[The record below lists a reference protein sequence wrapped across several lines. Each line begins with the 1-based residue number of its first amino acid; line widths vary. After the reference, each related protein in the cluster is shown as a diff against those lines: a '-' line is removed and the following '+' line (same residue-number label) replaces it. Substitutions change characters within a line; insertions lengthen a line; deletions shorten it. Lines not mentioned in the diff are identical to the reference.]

1 MPARNIHILNK
12 VTICINFGSS
22 QTKIIHFGGF
32 DYLEESMANNSAL
45 LLNNGG
51 RLDGVGSQVG
61 VGDWGVDGGN
71 NGGNNSGA
79 SIVVVW
85 VVCVVGISIV
95 VSWGISWGI
104 KKGAGISLGLTLD
117 KGVSDNVA
125 LLLDDAGGLDG
136 VGSQVGVGDVLVG
149 GGNNR
154 GNNSGTS
161 VVVVWV
167 VGISVVVSWGV
178 EKAAGIGIGLSFTLS
193 QTVVLQ
199 GLDGASLSC
208 DAVVRSIRTDLGNN
222 SRGSSVGGIGVG
234 VVAVRRSSQENLG
247 ISLSFPLVQTVDV
260 CVTSGVV
267 VSISAGNGGAI
278 VERRIICVWVVRRIK
293 ELGIGFRLGQAKRG
307 DGENYDLE
315 NKERKT

>member
-1 MPARNIHILNK
+1 
-12 VTICINFGSS
+12 
-22 QTKIIHFGGF
+22 
-32 DYLEESMANNSAL
+32 MANNRAL

-61 VGDWGVDGGN
+61 VGDWGVDGCN
-71 NGGNNSGA
+71 NWSNNSGA
-79 SIVVVW
+79 
-85 VVCVVGISIV
+85 
-95 VSWGISWGI
+95 
-104 KKGAGISLGLTLD
+104 
-117 KGVSDNVA
+117 
-125 LLLDDAGGLDG
+125 
-136 VGSQVGVGDVLVG
+136 
-149 GGNNR
+149 
-154 GNNSGTS
+154 S

-167 VGISVVVSWGV
+167 VGISVVVSWSV

-222 SRGSSVGGIGVG
+222 SGGSSIGGVG
-234 VVAVRRSSQENLG
+234 VCVVAVRRSSQENLG
-247 ISLSFPLVQTVDV
+247 IGLSFPLVQTVDV

-267 VSISAGNGGAI
+267 VSISTGNGGAI

>member
-1 MPARNIHILNK
+1 
-12 VTICINFGSS
+12 
-22 QTKIIHFGGF
+22 
-32 DYLEESMANNSAL
+32 MANNGAL

-61 VGDWGVDGGN
+61 VGDWCVDGGN
-71 NGGNNSGA
+71 NWGNNSGA
-79 SIVVVW
+79 SIVVW
-85 VVCVVGISIV
+85 VVCIVGISIV
-95 VSWGISWGI
+95 VSWGVE
-104 KKGAGISLGLTLD
+104 KGASISLSLTLD
-117 KGVSDNVA
+117 KCVSNNMA
-125 LLLDDAGGLDG
+125 LLLNDAGGLDG

-149 GGNNR
+149 GGNNG
-154 GNNSGTS
+154 GNNSGAS

-199 GLDGASLSC
+199 GLDGASLSG

-222 SRGSSVGGIGVG
+222 SGGSSVGGIGVG

-267 VSISAGNGGAI
+267 VSVSVGNGGAV
-278 VERRIICVWVVRRIK
+278 VERRGICVWVVRRIK

-315 NKERKT
+315 NKQIRTLQMYIL